1 MSQVDFN
8 ETPIRQRCI
17 AFCLMMLI
25 AFLLPTGCDMP
36 VQQGIKGSEQ
46 DRKMQC
52 VNNIK
57 QIALAM
63 HVYHDANRCLPPAYT
78 VDENGKPLHSWRVAL
93 LPYMEQMAL
102 YDAIRHDEPWD
113 SEHNKQFHSRMPAVY
128 CCPSADG
135 DDHSMTGYSVVVG
148 EEAPFGD
155 PTTKLTFGNISDG
168 LSNTIFLVERKK
180 PVCWMDPTQE
190 ITFEEACKGVNVS
203 ENGMGSNHSKGM
215 NVGVFDGSM
224 QFISDTV
231 DPKDLRGGLT
241 NAGGESVRPF

>member
-1 MSQVDFN
+1 MSHVDLN

-25 AFLLPTGCDMP
+25 ALLLPTGCDMP
-36 VQQGIKGSEQ
+36 AQQGIKGSEQ
-46 DRKMQC
+46 DRKMEC
-52 VNNIK
+52 TNNIK

-63 HVYHDANRCLPPAYT
+63 HVYYDVNHCLPPVYT
-78 VDENGKPLHSWRVAL
+78 VDKNGKPLHSWRVL
-93 LPYMEQMAL
+93 FLPHLQQEAL
-102 YDAIRHDEPWD
+102 YGKIRLDEPWD
-113 SEHNKQFHSRMPAVY
+113 SEHNKQFHSQMPTVY

-148 EEAPFGD
+148 EETIFGD
-155 PTTKLTFGNISDG
+155 PTTKISFGDLKDG
-168 LSNTIFLVERKK
+168 ASNTIFLVERKK

-203 ENGMGSNHSKGM
+203 EKGIGSNHSKGM

-224 QFISDTV
+224 QFIPDTV
-231 DPKDLRGGLT
+231 DPKDLRGALT
-241 NAGGESVRPF
+241 HSGGESGRPF